1 MLSRAA
7 QQTCASTRVGIWPHG
22 GDQAMICQRRS
33 LRACTAGTSV
43 AHVTQVI
50 KEAIY
55 DAFYKLTDSRSQITA
70 YVFDVVR
77 ASVPRMDLD
86 EIFVVRA
93 VLHSWSA

>member
-1 MLSRAA
+1 MKLYLPMA
-7 QQTCASTRVGIWPHG
+7 RVCMHE
-22 GDQAMICQRRS
+22 RHR
-33 LRACTAGTSV
+33 V
-43 AHVTQVI
+43 ARVVQVI

-93 VLHSWSA
+93 PS

>member
-1 MLSRAA
+1 MVVARGECIGRLMP
-7 QQTCASTRVGIWPHG
+7 IWE
-22 GDQAMICQRRS
+22 
-33 LRACTAGTSV
+33 V
-43 AHVTQVI
+43 AFPGTQVI

-86 EIFVVRA
+86 EIFVVRTHIG
-93 VLHSWSA
+93 VEVDR